1 MDDSRRVAASP
12 ERGPSPVQ
20 EQQGLGPRPP
30 GVLAPLLG
38 LVTARNMFLVV
49 GLGMLA
55 YLVHYFFTG
64 AGGPV
69 QLATRLL
76 PITVILW
83 ALRSYTEG
91 GPYQRLNLAANRL
104 VTGGYIVAALVV
116 FVYFLRE
123 YENIFLLRTGSY
135 NTMDLLVGGLI
146 LLIIMEIS
154 RKLHPVLFAVNV
166 VLIFYTLFGQHTPI
180 DFFWHPGMP
189 LERVVTSATVELAT
203 GVFGRYTQMALTL
216 IAAFLLLAAVAKGFT
231 AQTAVIRSIQ
241 RLSGRSQRSI
251 PFTAVLSSASIGMVS
266 GSGAANTA
274 VTGSFTIPLMKR
286 HGMPGVQ
293 AGAVETAASMGGL
306 ILPPLMAVAGFLMAE
321 FMGVPYWDVAMRGF
335 AIGFVYFSA
344 LMLAVYLMSVRML
357 PADDVE
363 RPRLEVFEYFKT
375 AFFFGAIV
383 TLVIMLG
390 VVGIGAMRSALYAA
404 TMMLAALLV
413 LYFAYKVFVR
423 SNESYK
429 AQRLWTN
436 LRSTVETFAD
446 LLWYLVILMAT
457 LGIMIGLFTVTGF
470 LLRMGSLL
478 IELANWSILATI
490 LIAWIFGWLAGTGLP
505 PTATY
510 VVVAVII
517 VPPLIQ
523 WGVNPW
529 VAHFFAFLIAVWG
542 ELSPPTS
549 LTAAV
554 ASRIAESSFM
564 ATMFAA
570 LKICLPIVLMSFA
583 IFVRSDA
590 VVEQGF
596 GQIPDTVAL
605 ALGSLAMTFAAVGRF
620 FPARGRD
627 AGARVILAVVG
638 GVALF
643 HPSLTVALLASGAIL
658 VALVVGI
665 YRLRGSRELKDDV
678 LEELEEEAA
687 EAAELA
693 AAGEEGASRPG

>member
-1 MDDSRRVAASP
+1 MRSMF
-12 ERGPSPVQ
+12 
-20 EQQGLGPRPP
+20 
-30 GVLAPLLG
+30 
-38 LVTARNMFLVV
+38 TARNLFFV
-49 GLGMLA
+49 LA
-55 YLVHYFFTG
+55 TAVLVHLIYYFFTG
-64 AGGPV
+64 AGGAV
-69 QLATRLL
+69 LLATRLL
-76 PITVILW
+76 PASVALW
-83 ALRSYTEG
+83 VLRSYDEG
-91 GPYQRLNLAANRL
+91 GPYERFGRATNRIIA
-104 VTGGYIVAALVV
+104 GGYIVACAVV
-116 FVYFLRE
+116 FTYFSFE
-123 YENIFLLRTGSY
+123 FENIFIMRAGSY
-135 NTMDLLVGGLI
+135 STADLVVGALI
-146 LLIIMEIS
+146 FAIIMEIS
-154 RKLHPVLFAVNV
+154 RKIHPVLFYVNL
-166 VLIFYTLFGQHTPI
+166 VLIAYTLFGQYVPI
-180 DFFWHPGMP
+180 DFFWHPGAS
-189 LERVVTSATVELAT
+189 LERVITSSTMELAT
-203 GVFGRYTQMALTL
+203 GVYGRYTQMALTL

-231 AQTAVIRSIQ
+231 AQAAVIRTIQ
-241 RLSGRSQRSI
+241 RFSGRSRRSI
-251 PFTAVLSSASIGMVS
+251 PFTAVLSSLSIGMVS

-383 TLVIMLG
+383 TLVVMLG

-478 IELANWSILATI
+478 IELANWSIFATI

-554 ASRIAESSFM
+554 ASRIAESSFI

>member
-1 MDDSRRVAASP
+1 
-12 ERGPSPVQ
+12 
-20 EQQGLGPRPP
+20 
-30 GVLAPLLG
+30 VLAPLLG

-189 LERVVTSATVELAT
+189 MERVVTSATVELAT

-241 RLSGRSQRSI
+241 RLAGRSQRSI

-286 HGMPGVQ
+286 HGLSGTN

-321 FMGVPYWDVAMRGF
+321 FLGVPYWEVAMRGF
-335 AIGFVYFSA
+335 AIGFIYFSA
-344 LMLAVYLMSVRML
+344 LMLAVYLMSLRSMPDG
-357 PADDVE
+357 PAE
-363 RPRLEVFEYFKT
+363 RPRLAVFEYFKT
-375 AFFFGAIV
+375 GLFFGSIAALI
-383 TLVIMLG
+383 IMLG
-390 VVGIGAMRSALYAA
+390 VIGIGAMRSALYASA
-404 TMMLAALLV
+404 MLLAALITLYLV
-413 LYFAYKVFVR
+413 FKFLVR
-423 SNESYK
+423 DRQY
-429 AQRLWTN
+429 QRERMLSN
-436 LRSTVETFAD
+436 LRQGVETFAD
-446 LLWYLVILMAT
+446 LTWYLVILMAT
-457 LGIMIGLFTVTGF
+457 LGIMIGLFTITGF

-478 IELANWSILATI
+478 INLAHWSIIVTI
-490 LIAWIFGWLAGTGLP
+490 LVAWLFGWLAGTGLP

-523 WGVNPW
+523 WGVDPW
-529 VAHFFAFLIAVWG
+529 VAHFFAFLLAVWG

-554 ASRIAESSFM
+554 ASRIAEASFI
-564 ATMFAA
+564 ATMFQA
-570 LKICLPIVLMSFA
+570 LKLCLPIVLMTFA

-590 VVEQGF
+590 VAQQGW
-596 GQIPDTVAL
+596 GQIPDTLLLAIGAMAL
-605 ALGSLAMTFAAVGRF
+605 TYAAVGRF
-620 FPARGRD
+620 FTDRLADTGGRLLM
-627 AGARVILAVVG
+627 AGVGAVV
-638 GVALF
+638 LF
-643 HPSLTVALLASGAIL
+643 HPSSTMAAAAAVLVLAGL
-658 VALVVGI
+658 VWGLF
-665 YRLRGSRELKDDV
+665 RLRRLP
-678 LEELEEEAA
+678 LFQTPATTPAA
-687 EAAELA
+687 
-693 AAGEEGASRPG
+693 

>member
-1 MDDSRRVAASP
+1 MRSMF
-12 ERGPSPVQ
+12 
-20 EQQGLGPRPP
+20 
-30 GVLAPLLG
+30 
-38 LVTARNMFLVV
+38 TARNLFFV
-49 GLGMLA
+49 LA
-55 YLVHYFFTG
+55 TAVLVHLIYYFFTG
-64 AGGPV
+64 AGGAV
-69 QLATRLL
+69 LLATRLL
-76 PITVILW
+76 PASVALW
-83 ALRSYTEG
+83 VLRSYDEG
-91 GPYQRLNLAANRL
+91 GPYERFGRATNRIIA
-104 VTGGYIVAALVV
+104 GGYIVACAVV
-116 FVYFLRE
+116 FTYFSFE
-123 YENIFLLRTGSY
+123 FENIFIMRAGSY
-135 NTMDLLVGGLI
+135 STADLVVGALI
-146 LLIIMEIS
+146 FAIIMEIS
-154 RKLHPVLFAVNV
+154 RKIHPVLFYVNL
-166 VLIFYTLFGQHTPI
+166 VLIAYTLFGQYVPI
-180 DFFWHPGMP
+180 DFFWHPGAS
-189 LERVVTSATVELAT
+189 LERVITSSTMELAT
-203 GVFGRYTQMALTL
+203 GVYGRYTQMALTL

-231 AQTAVIRSIQ
+231 AQAAVIRTIQ
-241 RLSGRSQRSI
+241 RFSGRSRRSI
-251 PFTAVLSSASIGMVS
+251 PFTAVLSSLSIGMVS

-383 TLVIMLG
+383 TLVVMLG

-596 GQIPDTVAL
+596 GQIPDTMAL

-643 HPSLTVALLASGAIL
+643 HPSLTLALLASGAIL

>member
-1 MDDSRRVAASP
+1 MRSMF
-12 ERGPSPVQ
+12 
-20 EQQGLGPRPP
+20 
-30 GVLAPLLG
+30 
-38 LVTARNMFLVV
+38 TARNLFFV
-49 GLGMLA
+49 LA
-55 YLVHYFFTG
+55 TAVLVHLIYYFFTG
-64 AGGPV
+64 AGGAV
-69 QLATRLL
+69 LLATRLL
-76 PITVILW
+76 PASVALW
-83 ALRSYTEG
+83 VLRSYDEG
-91 GPYQRLNLAANRL
+91 GPYERFGRATNRIIA
-104 VTGGYIVAALVV
+104 GGYIVACAVV
-116 FVYFLRE
+116 FTYFSFE
-123 YENIFLLRTGSY
+123 FENIFIMRAGSY
-135 NTMDLLVGGLI
+135 STADLVVGALI
-146 LLIIMEIS
+146 FAIIMEIS
-154 RKLHPVLFAVNV
+154 RKIHPVLFYVNL
-166 VLIFYTLFGQHTPI
+166 VLIAYTLFGQYVPI
-180 DFFWHPGMP
+180 DFFWHPGAS
-189 LERVVTSATVELAT
+189 LERVITSSTMELAT
-203 GVFGRYTQMALTL
+203 GVYGRYTQMALTL

-231 AQTAVIRSIQ
+231 AQAAVIRTIQ
-241 RLSGRSQRSI
+241 RFSGRSRRSI
-251 PFTAVLSSASIGMVS
+251 PFTAVLSSLSIGMVS

-383 TLVIMLG
+383 TLVVMLG

-478 IELANWSILATI
+478 IELANWSIFATI

-554 ASRIAESSFM
+554 ASRIAESSFI

-583 IFVRSDA
+583 IFVRSDT
-590 VVEQGF
+590 VIEQGF

>member
-1 MDDSRRVAASP
+1 MRT
-12 ERGPSPVQ
+12 
-20 EQQGLGPRPP
+20 LF
-30 GVLAPLLG
+30 
-38 LVTARNMFLVV
+38 TARNLFFVLALGMFLH
-49 GLGMLA
+49 LL
-55 YLVHYFFTG
+55 HYFFTG
-64 AGGPV
+64 AGGSV

-76 PITVILW
+76 PVCVMLW
-83 ALRSYTEG
+83 ALRSYDEG
-91 GPYQRLNLAANRL
+91 GPYERFGRTTNRII
-104 VTGGYIVAALVV
+104 TGGYIVACAVV
-116 FVYFLRE
+116 FTYFAFE
-123 YENIFLLRTGSY
+123 YENIFIMRAGSY
-135 NTMDLLVGGLI
+135 SDADLFIGALI
-146 LLIIMEIS
+146 FVIIMEIS
-154 RKLHPVLFAVNV
+154 RKIHAVLFGVNLF
-166 VLIFYTLFGQHTPI
+166 LIAYTLFGQYTPI
-180 DFFWHPGMP
+180 DFFWHPGASV
-189 LERVVTSATVELAT
+189 ERVITSSTMELAT

-231 AQTAVIRSIQ
+231 AQAAVIRTIQ
-241 RLSGRSQRSI
+241 RVSGRSRRSI
-251 PFTAVLSSASIGMVS
+251 PFTAVLSSLSIGMVS

-321 FMGVPYWDVAMRGF
+321 FLGVPYWDVAMRGF
-335 AIGFVYFSA
+335 AIGFVYFTS

-383 TLVIMLG
+383 ALVVMLG
-390 VVGIGAMRSALYAA
+390 VVGIGAMRSALYGA
-404 TMMLAALLV
+404 TMMLVALLI
-413 LYFAYKVFVR
+413 LYVVYKLFVKT
-423 SNESYK
+423 NESYK

-478 IELANWSILATI
+478 IELANWSIFATI

-564 ATMFAA
+564 ATMMAA

-590 VVEQGF
+590 VIEQGW
-596 GQIPDTVAL
+596 GQVPDTLAL
-605 ALGSLAMTFAAVGRF
+605 AVGSLAMTFAAVGRF
-620 FPARGRD
+620 FPTRGSDLGSR
-627 AGARVILAVVG
+627 AVLAVVG
-638 GVALF
+638 GIALF
-643 HPSLTVALLASGAIL
+643 HPSLTLALAASGVAVVALT
-658 VALVVGI
+658 VGV
-665 YRLRGSRELKDDV
+665 YRLRASRELKDDV
-678 LEELEEEAA
+678 LEELEEEIAAA
-687 EAAELA
+687 EAETATAE
-693 AAGEEGASRPG
+693 EEGASTSG

>member
-1 MDDSRRVAASP
+1 MRSMF
-12 ERGPSPVQ
+12 
-20 EQQGLGPRPP
+20 
-30 GVLAPLLG
+30 
-38 LVTARNMFLVV
+38 TARNLFFV
-49 GLGMLA
+49 LA
-55 YLVHYFFTG
+55 TAVLVHLIYYFFTG
-64 AGGPV
+64 AGGAV
-69 QLATRLL
+69 LLATRLL
-76 PITVILW
+76 PASVALW
-83 ALRSYTEG
+83 VLRSYDEG
-91 GPYQRLNLAANRL
+91 GPYERFGRATNRIIA
-104 VTGGYIVAALVV
+104 GGYIVACAVV
-116 FVYFLRE
+116 FTYFSFE
-123 YENIFLLRTGSY
+123 FENIFIMRAGSY
-135 NTMDLLVGGLI
+135 STADLVVGALI
-146 LLIIMEIS
+146 FAIIMEIS
-154 RKLHPVLFAVNV
+154 RKIHPVLFYVNL
-166 VLIFYTLFGQHTPI
+166 VLIAYTLFGQYVPI
-180 DFFWHPGMP
+180 DFFWHPGAS
-189 LERVVTSATVELAT
+189 LERVITSSTMELAT
-203 GVFGRYTQMALTL
+203 GVYGRYTQMALTL

-231 AQTAVIRSIQ
+231 AQAAVIRTIQ
-241 RLSGRSQRSI
+241 RFSGRSRRSI
-251 PFTAVLSSASIGMVS
+251 PFTAVLSSLSIGMVS

-383 TLVIMLG
+383 TLVVMLG

-554 ASRIAESSFM
+554 ASRIAESSFI